1 MFNKD
6 GQHQDG
12 TNNQQAN
19 RDINNTTHN
28 HFIDDDIGFDLVE
41 TEKTIDDLYEIS
53 QSLNERKTFNFDGIN
68 IDEKNKLNQMID
80 YFESII
86 KKEIV
91 YFSEIKE
98 VLEANDDD
106 FRERFE
112 YIIETIK
119 GAIISIDNKEELT
132 PQKINKIFEK
142 FYKQDWD
149 FKKKQRAK
157 RLIHFMYFSCF
168 IGKKE
173 V

>member
-1 MFNKD
+1 MFDSN
-6 GQHQDG
+6 GQKQDG
-12 TNNQQAN
+12 EHNQQAG
-19 RDINNTTHN
+19 RDIHNTTHN
-28 HFIDDDIGFDLVE
+28 HFDDDIGFDLVE

-53 QSLNERKTFNFDGIN
+53 KTMPDKKTYDYLGMI
-68 IDEKNKLNQMID
+68 IDEKNKLNQMTE
-80 YFESII
+80 YFNTVI
-86 KKEIV
+86 KKELV

-98 VLEANDDD
+98 VLESNDDE

-119 GAIISIDNKEELT
+119 GAIISIDSKEELT
-132 PQKINKIFEK
+132 PQKINKILER

-157 RLIHFMYFSCF
+157 RLIYFMYFSCF
-168 IGKKE
+168 LGKKE